1 MACGEGRVESREGG
15 KKRGVEAGSP
25 AGRGGTEGKKG
36 QGGVGGGGSAE
47 ERARNPPPTY
57 VILN

>member
-1 MACGEGRVESREGG
+1 MESREGG

-47 ERARNPPPTY
+47 ERARYPPPTY